1 MALLLCGGHL
11 LLRNGGKWTQ
21 ARFNSFIK
29 SGLRAM
35 SRRWGPKFECLA
47 DACVGT
53 KTNKATGRM
62 AKHYECAECHNQFP
76 AKEVA
81 VDHIDPVVPVSGFTT
96 WDEVIERMFVEKEGL
111 QVLCKECHQ
120 VKCQEEKQQRKQ
132 AKG

>member
-1 MALLLCGGHL
+1 MKMYNSG
-11 LLRNGGKWTQ
+11 RWTQ

-47 DACVGT
+47 DACVGA

-81 VDHIDPVVPVSGFTT
+81 VDHIEPVVPVSGFTT

-111 QVLCKECHQ
+111 QVLCKECHRI
-120 VKCQEEKQQRKQ
+120 KCQEEKQQRKQ

>member
-1 MALLLCGGHL
+1 
-11 LLRNGGKWTQ
+11 
-21 ARFNSFIK
+21 
-29 SGLRAM
+29 
-35 SRRWGPKFECLA
+35 
-47 DACVGT
+47 
-53 KTNKATGRM
+53 M

-111 QVLCKECHQ
+111 QVLCKECHR

>member
-1 MALLLCGGHL
+1 MT
-11 LLRNGGKWTQ
+11 RNGGRWTN

-81 VDHIDPVVPVSGFTT
+81 VDHIDPVVAVTGFTT

-111 QVLCKECHQ
+111 QVLCKACHDA
-120 VKCQEEKQQRKQ
+120 KTKEEKQQ
-132 AKG
+132 AKELRNKNK

>member
-1 MALLLCGGHL
+1 MEITIFGKGNMGKAIGGNFEKAGQKVTYGGRDFKGALGDMVVLAVPYGAVDSILSAHKEEL
-11 LLRNGGKWTQ
+11 AGK
-21 ARFNSFIK
+21 
-29 SGLRAM
+29 
-35 SRRWGPKFECLA
+35 
-47 DACVGT
+47 VG
-53 KTNKATGRM
+53 
-62 AKHYECAECHNQFP
+62 HNQFP

-111 QVLCKECHQ
+111 QVLCNECHR

>member
-1 MALLLCGGHL
+1 MATLSQYFGGHL
-11 LLRNGGKWTQ
+11 LLRNGGRWTQ

-81 VDHIDPVVPVSGFTT
+81 IRN
-96 WDEVIERMFVEKEGL
+96 ERMYF
-111 QVLCKECHQ
+111 
-120 VKCQEEKQQRKQ
+120 R
-132 AKG
+132 

>member
-1 MALLLCGGHL
+1 MILT
-11 LLRNGGKWTQ
+11 LRNGGKWTQ
-21 ARFNSFIK
+21 SRFNSFIK

-62 AKHYECAECHNQFP
+62 AKHYECAECHSQFP

-111 QVLCKECHQ
+111 QVLCKECHLI
-120 VKCQEEKQQRKQ
+120 KCQEEKQQRKQ